1 MIWLLIVIYLNLSVV
16 PPHIE
21 HGEIVG
27 SFQSEQACIKKQ
39 KEFVEQSKENKIQ
52 MPDNFNLGCIPFKR
66 SIM

>member
-1 MIWLLIVIYLNLSVV
+1 MVWLLVVIYLNLSVA

-21 HGEIVG
+21 HAEIVG
-27 SFQSEQACIKKQ
+27 SFQSEQSCIKKQ
-39 KEFVEQSKENKIQ
+39 QEFIDQSQKDNVK

>member
-1 MIWLLIVIYLNLSVV
+1 V

-27 SFQSEQACIKKQ
+27 SFQSEQACNKKQ
-39 KEFVEQSKENKIQ
+39 REFVEQSKEKKIQ
-52 MPDNFNLGCIPFKR
+52 MPNNFNLGCIPFKR

>member
-1 MIWLLIVIYLNLSVV
+1 VIWLLVVIYLNLSVV

-27 SFQSEQACIKKQ
+27 SFQSEQACNKKQ
-39 KEFVEQSKENKIQ
+39 REFVEQAKNQ
-52 MPDNFNLGCIPFKR
+52 NLGLPDNFNLGCIPFKR